1 MTNTLKDKNK
11 SSQSNFLSKNLSKL
25 LDSHQVSEYDL
36 AKNLNI
42 PYNTINRI
50 INGTTTDPRLS
61 TLQQIAD
68 FFGVNLDFLVGTNE
82 QSKNISIPLMSW
94 DFVSKPNFTLAFDK
108 ITWEKWVPVG
118 NLLDNIHSTDL
129 IFALEST
136 KSMHTRFPVGTLF
149 VLQTNLLPI
158 DGDLVLIKFKTDN
171 SISLRE
177 LTIDSPN
184 WLLNPIVT
192 GSQLLTFNQ
201 MEHEIIAI
209 VILTLTQTRTI

>member
-1 MTNTLKDKNK
+1 MTNTLKDKTK

-94 DFVSKPNFTLAFDK
+94 DFVSKPNFTAAFDK
-108 ITWEKWVPVG
+108 ITWEKWVPIG
-118 NLLDNIHSTDL
+118 NLLENIHPGDL

-136 KSMHTRFPVGTLF
+136 KSMHARFPVGTLF
-149 VLQTNLLPI
+149 VLQTHLLPI

-184 WLLNPIVT
+184 WLLNPIVA
-192 GSQLLTFNQ
+192 GSQVLTFNH

>member
-1 MTNTLKDKNK
+1 MSNTQKDKNK
-11 SSQSNFLSKNLSKL
+11 SSQATFLSKNLFRL

-68 FFGVNLDFLVGTNE
+68 YFGVSLDFLVGSNE
-82 QSKNISIPLMSW
+82 ASKKISIPLMSW
-94 DFVSKPNFTLAFDK
+94 DFVSKPNFLTAFDK

-118 NLLDNIHSTDL
+118 NLLENIDLTEL

-136 KSMHTRFPVGTLF
+136 KSMHTKFPVGTLF
-149 VLQTNLLPI
+149 VLQTHLLPI

-177 LTIDSPN
+177 LAIDSPN
-184 WLLNPIVT
+184 WLLNPIVS
-192 GSQLLTFNQ
+192 GSQALTFNH

-209 VILTLTQTRTI
+209 VILTLTHTRTI